1 MRRCIACCGVAVMLV
16 LLASV
21 ASFAAPRSDD
31 DGRGTAAEIRL
42 AGQARVS
49 FQIHNLLRG
58 RFDWTV
64 RMTKAIRA
72 LEDAGETEPE
82 PDYGTRTIIDEP
94 DPTGVSGHN
103 DPPPPDND
111 GDDTGEEPQDTGETI
126 DGTQPLRKLE

>member
-1 MRRCIACCGVAVMLV
+1 MLV

-31 DGRGTAAEIRL
+31 NGRGTAAEVRL
-42 AGQARVS
+42 ARQAQVS

-72 LEDAGETEPE
+72 LEDAGEIEPE
-82 PDYGTRTIIDEP
+82 PDSGTRTIIDEP
-94 DPTGVSGHN
+94 DPTGVSNQN
-103 DPPPPDND
+103 DPPPPDDD
-111 GDDTGEEPQDTGETI
+111 GDDAGEGPQNSRDTI
-126 DGTQPLRKLE
+126 DGIQPLRKLE